1 MLLRAVWQI
10 KLDGSGAVAAAGC
23 ERVPMEDV
31 LSVCPAEGGFG
42 GGIGQRCV
50 TLRFIRRRAR
60 GRLAALLGGGGA
72 EKDDEGLSS
81 EVATTFEARAPPL
94 FATEL
99 PCIAQVVRLLSRRR
113 SSGVAT
119 GSVLAAL

>member
-60 GRLAALLGGGGA
+60 GRLAALLGGGA
-72 EKDDEGLSS
+72 EEKDEGLSS

-99 PCIAQVVRLLSRRR
+99 PCIAQVVRLALSRRR
-113 SSGVAT
+113 SG